1 MTPPAVIALALA
13 CGAACGQAP
22 PPGTWMWNTPAS
34 FPLPRVPDGNPMSAA
49 KVELGRHLFHDT
61 RMSGN
66 RTQSCASCHVQAHA
80 FAGPDATEPGSTGE
94 PGRRNAMSLAN
105 VAWNSVQTWA
115 DPDLVELEQQVLVP
129 MFGEAPVELGLAG
142 MEQTLIDR
150 IRAEPAYASLFAE
163 AFPDLADP
171 VAVDTIVKAL
181 ASFDRAIISDRS
193 PYDRFVAGDDGALSD
208 AAKRGLDLFFSEKL
222 ECHHCHGGFN
232 LTASYRSMDTPPEGL
247 VHYFNNGLYN
257 VDGAG
262 GYPAIDRGVMEISGE
277 ARDMGKFRAPTLRNV
292 AVTAPYMHDGS
303 VATLDDVIAMYARG
317 GRLLADGPNPGDGA
331 RSPIKNVLINGFT
344 LGDGQRA
351 DLAAF
356 LDSLT
361 DRALLTDPVLS
372 NPWD

>member
-1 MTPPAVIALALA
+1 MTRPPVVALALA
-13 CGAACGQAP
+13 CAAACGQAP
-22 PPGTWMWNTPAS
+22 PPGTWVWNTPAS
-34 FPLPRVPDGNPMSAA
+34 FPVPRVPDRNPMSAA
-49 KVELGRHLFHDT
+49 KVELGRHLFYDP
-61 RMSGN
+61 RLSGN
-66 RTQSCASCHVQAHA
+66 QTQSCASCHVQAHA
-80 FAGPDATEPGSTGE
+80 FAGPDATERGSTGE

-115 DPDLVELEQQVLVP
+115 DPDLVELEQQALVP
-129 MFGEAPVELGLAG
+129 LFGDAPVELGLAG
-142 MEQTLIDR
+142 MEQTLLDR
-150 IRAEPAYASLFAE
+150 IRAEPVYAGLFAA

-171 VAVDTIVKAL
+171 VAIDPIVQAL

-208 AAKRGLDLFFSEKL
+208 AAKRGLELFFSEQL

-232 LTASYRSMDTPPEGL
+232 LTASYRSMATAPEGF

-262 GYPAIDRGVMEISGE
+262 GYPATDRGLLDLSGD

-292 AVTAPYMHDGS
+292 LVTAPYMHDGS
-303 VATLDDVIAMYARG
+303 VATLDDVLTMYARG
-317 GRLLADGPNPGDGA
+317 GRLVADGPNAGDGA
-331 RSPIKNVLINGFT
+331 ASPIKNVLINGFA
-344 LGDGQRA
+344 LDAGQRA

-361 DRALLTDPVLS
+361 DQALLTDPALS
-372 NPWD
+372 SPWD